1 VDVELPDGVW
11 FDFWNGERYEGETTA
26 SIDVDLDTIPV
37 LVRAGSFV
45 PMIDDIQT
53 TADYSSESLTLHYYA
68 DPSVPFATGQ
78 MYEDD
83 GASRLSLEQGE
94 FELLRFRAGHD
105 GDSLSID
112 LRREGGVYDG
122 RPESR
127 ELTIVIHNWDANIEE
142 ARFNGKPLRVL
153 HNRRA
158 KTLALRVDWDHSAST
173 LEINPQPQPE
183 KAVVYQVM
191 TRLFGNTNTTNKPW
205 GTIEENGV
213 GKFAD
218 FTDKALTGIR
228 ELGTTHIWYTGVP
241 HHALVRDYTGYGI
254 SDDDPDVI
262 KGRAGSPYAV
272 KDYYNV
278 NPDLAVDPARR
289 LEEFEALIQ
298 RTHANG
304 MKVIIDIVP
313 NHVARHYESI
323 SRPEGVEDF
332 GANDDTSVEW
342 ARDNNFYYVV
352 GEDFQVPE
360 FPDDYTPLGGEPH
373 PLVDG
378 EFEESPAKWTGNGAR
393 APQPAFQDW
402 YETVKMNYGVRP
414 DGSFAFDR
422 LPGEARH
429 WTTQEHAT
437 FWKGRDVPDSWTKFR
452 DIALYWTAKGVDGF
466 RYDMA
471 EMVPVEFWSYLNS
484 SIKDANPDAF
494 LLAEVYNPSL
504 YRDYLQLGRMDYLYD
519 KVGLYDTL
527 KPIMRGEASTAAIA
541 PVHGQVFD
549 IAEHMLHFLEN
560 HDEQRIA
567 SPDFAG
573 DAEKAKPAMV
583 VSALLSRSPTM
594 VYFGQAVGEPGA
606 GDAGFGDPTRTTI
619 FDYWG
624 VPAHQRWMNGGAF
637 DGGQLTEDEK
647 ALRDFYARIL
657 NLSKNPVFASGEY
670 APLESGNDKLFAFA
684 RWHGDTQ
691 RIVVS
696 NFDAAEPQE
705 QTLAIPAE
713 LVSDWQLADGR
724 YVLEETLYGA
734 NDSQLIVDDGKGTAR
749 IRLDPLESVVLEV
762 GRREIVRH
770 TSFGSNFVPPRHIDV
785 WLPAD
790 YGSSDK
796 TYRVLYA
803 HDGQNLFNPEWSY
816 YTQTDW
822 GIDETLQRLIDSGEV
837 EDTIVVGIW
846 NTPDRVAEYYPQP
859 FLNTVGEEA
868 RLQLESM
875 MMDGP
880 ASDDYLRFI
889 VKELKPFIDA
899 NYRTRTGRDDTVL
912 MGSSLGG
919 LISWYGL
926 VAYPDVFSA
935 AACVSTSWSWT
946 VVLEDPDSRDDFVRY
961 LRDATPPAGES
972 RFYFDFGTLEMPG
985 LYEAYQGLVDD
996 VFSARGYE
1004 PGRLWQS
1011 RRFEGAN
1018 HNEQAWN
1025 ARVHIPLKF
1034 LLGTN
1039 NNTE

>member
-1 VDVELPDGVW
+1 MKATRSIIPLALVVAIARPVE
-11 FDFWNGERYEGETTA
+11 R
-26 SIDVDLDTIPV
+26 DTIPV
-37 LVRAGSFV
+37 LVRGGSFV

-68 DPSVPFATGQ
+68 DASVPSATGQ

-83 GASRLSLEQGE
+83 GSSRLSLEQGE
-94 FELLRFRAGHD
+94 FELLQFRADQD
-105 GDSLSID
+105 GNSLSID
-112 LRREGGVYDG
+112 LRRNGGVYEG

-127 ELTIVIHNWDANIEE
+127 ELTIVIHNWDGDVDE
-142 ARFNGKPLRVL
+142 ARFNGEPVRVL
-153 HNRRA
+153 RNKRA

-173 LEINPQPQPE
+173 LEINPRPQPE

-191 TRLFGNTNTTNKPW
+191 TRLFGNTDTTNEPW

-218 FTDKALTGIR
+218 FTDEALAGIR

-241 HHALVRDYTGYGI
+241 HHALVRDYTDYGI

-289 LEEFEALIQ
+289 LEEFEALIE
-298 RTHANG
+298 RTHASG

-313 NHVARHYESI
+313 NHVARNYESI
-323 SRPEGVEDF
+323 SRPEGIEDF
-332 GANDDTSVEW
+332 GASDDTSVEW

-352 GEDFQVPE
+352 GEDFRVPE
-360 FPDDYTPLGGEPH
+360 FPDDYAPLGGEPH

-378 EFEESPAKWTGNGAR
+378 EFDESPARWTGNGAR
-393 APQPAFQDW
+393 APQPAFNDW

-414 DGSFAFDR
+414 DGSYAFDR
-422 LPGEARH
+422 LPGEARQ
-429 WTTQEHAT
+429 WPIEAHAD
-437 FWKGRDVPDSWTKFR
+437 FWAGRDVPDSWTKFR
-452 DIALYWTAKGVDGF
+452 DIVLYWTAKGVDGF

-484 SIKDANPDAF
+484 SIKAVNPDAF

-504 YRDYLQLGRMDYLYD
+504 YRDYLHLGRMDYLYD

-527 KPIMRGEASTAAIA
+527 KPIMRGEASAAAIA
-541 PVHGQVFD
+541 SVHGEVSD

-594 VYFGQAVGEPGA
+594 VYFGQAVGEPGD

-637 DGGQLTEDEK
+637 DGGQLTDDER
-647 ALRDFYARIL
+647 ALRDFYVRLL
-657 NLSKNPVFASGEY
+657 NLSKHRVFASGKY
-670 APLESGNDKLFAFA
+670 APLETGNDKLFAFA
-684 RWHGDTQ
+684 RWTSGKQ

-696 NFDAAEPQE
+696 NFDDDQSHEL
-705 QTLAIPAE
+705 TLEVPAE
-713 LVSDWQLADGR
+713 LINEWQLRDGR
-724 YVLEETLYGA
+724 YILAEQLYGT
-734 NDSQLIVDDGKGTAR
+734 NGSRLIVDNGEGTAR
-749 IRLDPLESVVLEV
+749 ISLGPLESVVLEI
-762 GRREIVRH
+762 GRQDIIRH
-770 TSFGSNFVPPRHIDV
+770 TSFGSNHVPPRHIDV

-796 TYRVLYA
+796 TYKVLYA

-822 GIDETLQRLIDSGEV
+822 GIDEKGNPTTDPHKVSALLPFGAHKGYGIALVIDNLHH
-837 EDTIVVGIW
+837 DINI
-846 NTPDRVAEYYPQP
+846 
-859 FLNTVGEEA
+859 
-868 RLQLESM
+868 
-875 MMDGP
+875 
-880 ASDDYLRFI
+880 
-889 VKELKPFIDA
+889 
-899 NYRTRTGRDDTVL
+899 
-912 MGSSLGG
+912 
-919 LISWYGL
+919 
-926 VAYPDVFSA
+926 
-935 AACVSTSWSWT
+935 
-946 VVLEDPDSRDDFVRY
+946 
-961 LRDATPPAGES
+961 
-972 RFYFDFGTLEMPG
+972 
-985 LYEAYQGLVDD
+985 
-996 VFSARGYE
+996 
-1004 PGRLWQS
+1004 
-1011 RRFEGAN
+1011 
-1018 HNEQAWN
+1018 
-1025 ARVHIPLKF
+1025 
-1034 LLGTN
+1034 
-1039 NNTE
+1039 